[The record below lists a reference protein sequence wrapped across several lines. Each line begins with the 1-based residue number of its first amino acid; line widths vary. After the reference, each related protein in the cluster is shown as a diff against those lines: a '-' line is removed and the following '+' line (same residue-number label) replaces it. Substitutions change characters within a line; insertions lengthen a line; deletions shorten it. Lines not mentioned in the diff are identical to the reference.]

1 MNEDYFSHK
10 EAQIAQKN
18 GEAIELLAR
27 FFVAKRI

>member
-10 EAQIAQKN
+10 EAQKAQKS
-18 GEAIELLAR
+18 GRSHLSFLR